1 MVEAG
6 LTQMQVIVSATGN
19 GAKAL
24 KMDHIFGTI
33 KGGLEADIIAV
44 QEDPSEDITHLRS
57 PLTVMQGG
65 RVVF

>member
-44 QEDPSEDITHLRS
+44 QEARA
-57 PLTVMQGG
+57 PLIVMQGG

>member
-19 GAKAL
+19 GAQAL

-57 PLTVMQGG
+57 PLIVMQGG